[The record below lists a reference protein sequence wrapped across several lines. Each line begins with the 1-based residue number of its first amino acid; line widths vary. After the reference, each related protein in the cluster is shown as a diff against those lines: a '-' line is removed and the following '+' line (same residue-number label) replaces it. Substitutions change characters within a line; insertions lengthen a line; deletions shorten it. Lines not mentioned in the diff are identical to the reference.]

1 MAKKIRIRH
10 YNVKL
15 YDYTELSQLDTDELL
30 KVYNRTAERLNKQIT
45 RLKNA
50 GLYDDA
56 SALLDTSRA
65 PVYRSAKAKDN
76 ALENVEQLTEDILK
90 LQERSRGE
98 LTKQAITR
106 EVTALKTD
114 VIVMLK
120 GSHIGGK
127 HFDKGLMDELWKSI
141 TPEDIAVIKKA
152 KERYGVAT
160 ADKLFYEILTR
171 LKYYD
176 GTSDMP
182 QFESK
187 DDIIDY
193 IKSSSERLPS
203 NELPLSDVAAKLAK
217 QYTKRW

>member
-1 MAKKIRIRH
+1 MAKQIKQ
-10 YNVKL
+10 
-15 YDYTELSQLDTDELL
+15 YDYTELAQLDTDELL

-45 RLKNA
+45 RAKQA
-50 GLYDDA
+50 GIYDEA
-56 SALLDTSRA
+56 SAIYDTKRA
-65 PVYRSAKAKDN
+65 PVYRSAKAKDK

-90 LQERSRGE
+90 LQERSNGK
-98 LTKQAITR
+98 LTTQAVTK

-141 TPEDIAVIKKA
+141 TPKDIAVIKKA

-160 ADKLFYEILTR
+160 ADKLFYEIQTR

-187 DDIIDY
+187 DDIINY
-193 IKSSSERLPS
+193 IKNSSERLPS
-203 NELPLSDVAAKLAK
+203 NELPLSDVAAELAK

>member
-1 MAKKIRIRH
+1 MPKKI
-10 YNVKL
+10 KT
-15 YDYTELSQLDTDELL
+15 YDYNELTKLDTDELL
-30 KVYNRTAERLNKQIT
+30 RLYNRTAERVNKQIT

-50 GLYDDA
+50 GVYDEA
-56 SALLDTSRA
+56 SAIYDTERE
-65 PVYRSAKAKDN
+65 PVYRSAKAKDK
-76 ALENVEQLTEDILK
+76 ALQNVEQLTEDILK
-90 LQERSRGE
+90 LQERSSGE
-98 LTKQAITR
+98 LTKQAITK

-127 HFDKGLMDELWKSI
+127 RFNKGLMDELWKSI

-160 ADKLFYEILTR
+160 ADKLFYEIQTR
-171 LKYYD
+171 LKYYE

-187 DDIIDY
+187 DDIINY
-193 IKSSSERLPS
+193 IKESSKRLPS
-203 NELPLSDVAAKLAK
+203 NELPLSDVAAELAK

>member
-1 MAKKIRIRH
+1 MAKPEN
-10 YNVKL
+10 YSSE
-15 YDYTELSQLDTDELL
+15 ELRNLDTDELL
-30 KVYNRTAERLNKQIT
+30 KVYNRTAERLNKQVT

-50 GLYDDA
+50 GVYDETAALYD
-56 SALLDTSRA
+56 TERA

-76 ALENVEQLTEDILK
+76 ALQNVEQLTEDILK
-90 LQERSRGE
+90 LQERSSGE
-98 LTKQAITR
+98 LTTQAVTK

-127 HFDKGLMDELWKSI
+127 RFDKGLMDELWKSI
-141 TPEDIAVIKKA
+141 TPEDLAVIKKA

-160 ADKLFYEILTR
+160 VGELFYEILTR

-187 DDIIDY
+187 DDIINY

-203 NELPLSDVAAKLAK
+203 NELPLSDVATELAK

>member
-1 MAKKIRIRH
+1 MAKQIKQ
-10 YNVKL
+10 

-45 RLKNA
+45 RAKQA
-50 GLYDDA
+50 GIYDEA
-56 SALLDTSRA
+56 SAIYDTERA

-90 LQERSRGE
+90 LQERSSGK
-98 LTKQAITR
+98 LTTQTVTK

-120 GSHIGGK
+120 GSHIGGTRFNK
-127 HFDKGLMDELWKSI
+127 NLMDELWKSI
-141 TPEDIAVIKKA
+141 TPQDIAVIKKA
-152 KERYGVAT
+152 KERFGAAT
-160 ADKLFYEILTR
+160 ADSLFYEIQKR

-176 GTSDMP
+176 GTSNMP

-187 DDIIDY
+187 DDIIQY
-193 IKSSSERLPS
+193 VKTATEKLPS
-203 NELPLSDVAAKLAK
+203 NELPLSDVAAQLAK

>member
-1 MAKKIRIRH
+1 MAKQIKQ
-10 YNVKL
+10 

-45 RLKNA
+45 RAKQAGIYDEANA
-50 GLYDDA
+50 IYD
-56 SALLDTSRA
+56 TKRA
-65 PVYRSAKAKDN
+65 PVYRSAKAKDK

-90 LQERSRGE
+90 LQERSSGE
-98 LTKQAITR
+98 LTTQAVTK

-127 HFDKGLMDELWKSI
+127 RFDKGLMDELWRSI
-141 TPEDIAVIKKA
+141 TPEDLAVIKKA

-160 ADKLFYEILTR
+160 ADKLFYEIQTR

-187 DDIIDY
+187 DDIINY
-193 IKSSSERLPS
+193 IKTSSERLPS
-203 NELPLSDVAAKLAK
+203 NELPLSDVAAELAK